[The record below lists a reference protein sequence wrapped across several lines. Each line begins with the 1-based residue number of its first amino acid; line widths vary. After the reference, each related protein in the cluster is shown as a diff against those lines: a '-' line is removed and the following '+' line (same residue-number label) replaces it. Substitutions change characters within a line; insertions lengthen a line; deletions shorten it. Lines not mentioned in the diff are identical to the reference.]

1 MDIYIYNLVWVF
13 YGMTSALIPISVLR
27 KTAPPASPSI
37 LIERVEFYPVDE
49 AGHDFFMEG
58 SNWEFLYILGNKLY
72 NNIARGPFRIESLDG
87 G

>member
-1 MDIYIYNLVWVF
+1 M
-13 YGMTSALIPISVLR
+13 
-27 KTAPPASPSI
+27 
-37 LIERVEFYPVDE
+37 EFYPVDE

-58 SNWEFLYILGNKLY
+58 SNWECLYILGNKLY